1 MIQLLIS
8 LRSSVVFFLALLVL
22 LVIFSIIIVYSL
34 SVTLYVHLT
43 SKTPLTVKPFYHQT

>member
-1 MIQLLIS
+1 MMRLLIS

-34 SVTLYVHLT
+34 SVTLYDTLENYGRELYA
-43 SKTPLTVKPFYHQT
+43 SMS